1 MSHEVCC
8 SVPVE
13 MALSRG
19 DVLFNGGEEAQHMFP
34 DHVFMRE
41 GGRFRNSGC
50 EELGHWGWIR
60 LSASVLLAFRALS
73 SAVSLFLSQAPLRP
87 EPGPF

>member
-41 GGRFRNSGC
+41 RAGVSATRDVRSWGIGGG
-50 EELGHWGWIR
+50 
-60 LSASVLLAFRALS
+60 
-73 SAVSLFLSQAPLRP
+73 
-87 EPGPF
+87 